1 MTSLRS
7 KLNVSTLRNGRSRT
21 APRRP
26 RPSVRP
32 SVALSLARV
41 KNGTTD
47 SERIPRHARK
57 VVLMSEA
64 RAQYYKMRDE
74 VVKQSEEDARALAR
88 WQVGLGLARLN
99 EV

>member
-1 MTSLRS
+1 
-7 KLNVSTLRNGRSRT
+7 
-21 APRRP
+21 
-26 RPSVRP
+26 
-32 SVALSLARV
+32 
-41 KNGTTD
+41 
-47 SERIPRHARK
+47 
-57 VVLMSEA
+57 MSEA